1 MAETYQN
8 KNNEE
13 MATEIDEYLR
23 EEFINRVSEEEKKS
37 TKIPLYSQ
45 FDEIKKSLTEKKFL
59 PYAPKDA
66 SLYMDWTSI
75 RGNLYYLHDLL
86 TECQMLPKTHLVTMN
101 SLRMK
106 LNKIKGDLVLQLQR
120 LPSITSGEAWKGE
133 DRQLSTRYVD
143 PSKVHGFDDELISL
157 KKLLLEQGSDGHFK
171 AIGITGMAG
180 VGKTALCQVI
190 FNKQEVKE
198 YFLPKIWVCMSG
210 LHPDEDAG
218 PGVAITKRTLS
229 CLGVEEEAF
238 EGYGLKELLYA
249 LHLQLVGKRYL
260 IVFDDARDI
269 DGHESWYN
277 RQLNLPLSHAYDE
290 TWDSLASGLPKGYG
304 GAVIVTSRDE
314 KLVGKM
320 VGKENIRHILP
331 LSESDESCWSI
342 FKEAAGENPNE
353 EDDMKKEIL
362 LKCTGIPLVAKM
374 MGQIKK
380 SQTLSNSEMQAASNE
395 KKQA

>member
-1 MAETYQN
+1 M
-8 KNNEE
+8 
-13 MATEIDEYLR
+13 
-23 EEFINRVSEEEKKS
+23 
-37 TKIPLYSQ
+37 
-45 FDEIKKSLTEKKFL
+45 
-59 PYAPKDA
+59 
-66 SLYMDWTSI
+66 
-75 RGNLYYLHDLL
+75 H
-86 TECQMLPKTHLVTMN
+86 

-106 LNKIKGDLVLQLQR
+106 LNKIKGTTYCNFNVYKYYN
-120 LPSITSGEAWKGE
+120 SGEAWRGRRSPAEHSEVMVISRHRHHRHGRCRKNC
-133 DRQLSTRYVD
+133 
-143 PSKVHGFDDELISL
+143 PMSKSSNHE
-157 KKLLLEQGSDGHFK
+157 
-171 AIGITGMAG
+171 A
-180 VGKTALCQVI
+180 
-190 FNKQEVKE
+190 
-198 YFLPKIWVCMSG
+198 
-210 LHPDEDAG
+210 
-218 PGVAITKRTLS
+218 TLS

-314 KLVGKM
+314 KLMGKM

-331 LSESDESCWSI
+331 LSESDENCWSI

-353 EDDMKKEIL
+353 EDDMKKEIQ
-362 LKCTGIPLVAKM
+362 LKCAGIPLVAKM

-380 SQTLSNSEMQAASNE
+380 SQTLSNSEKQAASNE
-395 KKQA
+395 TKQA